1 MNFNSQTILRGASAA
16 LLICVIC
23 SCGNSGQRSNSISK
37 TSYSFKQDGSR
48 IIVTQSDYSR
58 HAINLSLLG
67 KQHQVVSYGK
77 VDTLDIFKIADHF
90 ELAYSLAEKG
100 RASVS
105 LNVDGAHDTTFT
117 YVSNPTSTASHYA
130 KITAG
135 AAARLSTEANS
146 VERTDVIK
154 WLYSSGNKLDDG
166 SIAKMV
172 ATINSMSAENNTYW
186 VNDGVAIPVIK
197 SFAGQK
203 YSVNTNI
210 SADYFYL
217 FATDSAEDVE
227 DFIAEVVSQDFT
239 NAKKTPNAMDCF
251 RPKDKGGYLTI
262 FLIGLNKDWTRE
274 VIPVGL
280 VGVDA
285 ISPYV
290 SSDNNNL
297 DNLLLSRRAT
307 ATDSN
312 NMVFNLKSQRVVIK
326 IKKSDS
332 KESLTG
338 TLNISTGEFRGD
350 NANFIFRF
358 GGDIESVSIKREIH
372 HDYQRYFMRPE
383 TKTIKLSDKNSPY
396 HFTYTVDLGIGDNY
410 IPIKVTDKRGNTT
423 DYTYH
428 IKMVQGENN
437 NPEVN
442 IDNNINIW

>member
-1 MNFNSQTILRGASAA
+1 MNFNSKTILRSISAV
-16 LLICVIC
+16 LLICSIC
-23 SCGNSGQRSNSISK
+23 SCGNSGQKSNNVSK
-37 TSYSFKQDGSR
+37 VSYSFKQDGSR

-67 KQHQVVSYGK
+67 KEHQVVSYGR
-77 VDTLDIFKIADHF
+77 VDTLDIFKLVDHF
-90 ELAYSLAEKG
+90 ELAYALAEKG
-100 RASVS
+100 RTTVS

-117 YVSNPTSTASHYA
+117 YVSNPAMTATHYA

-135 AAARLSTEANS
+135 TAARLSTEANS
-146 VERTDVIK
+146 VERSDVIK
-154 WLYSSGNKLDDG
+154 WLYSSGNKLNDDG
-166 SIAKMV
+166 VAKMV

-186 VNDGVAIPVIK
+186 VNDGITIPVVK
-197 SFAGQK
+197 NFAGQK
-203 YSVNTNI
+203 YTVNTNM

-239 NAKKTPNAMDCF
+239 NAKKAPNALDCF
-251 RPKDKGGYLTI
+251 RPKDKGGYLTM

-274 VIPVGL
+274 VIPVGM
-280 VGVDA
+280 VGVDT

-290 SSDNNNL
+290 SSDN
-297 DNLLLSRRAT
+297 DNIDVLLQNRRTTVA
-307 ATDSN
+307 DSN
-312 NMVFNLKSQRVVIK
+312 NMVFNLKNQRVVIK
-326 IKKSDS
+326 VKNTES

-358 GGDIESVSIKREIH
+358 SGDIESVSIKREIH
-372 HDYQRYFMRPE
+372 HDYQRYFMKPE

-396 HFTYTVDLGIGDNY
+396 HFTYTLDLGIGDNY
-410 IPIKVTDKRGNTT
+410 IPIKATDKRGNTT
-423 DYTYH
+423 DFTYH
-428 IKMVQGENN
+428 IKMVQVEKT